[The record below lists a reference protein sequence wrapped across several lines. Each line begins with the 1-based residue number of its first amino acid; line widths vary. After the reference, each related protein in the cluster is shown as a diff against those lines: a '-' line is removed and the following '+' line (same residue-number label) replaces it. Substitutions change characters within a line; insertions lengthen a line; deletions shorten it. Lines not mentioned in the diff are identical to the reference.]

1 MLNYINMKNPDKRQ
15 KKRGFTLMEAMFAVL
30 LLATGLIAV
39 GTVFFQQFSYI
50 NKLRELTIATLATQ
64 EVIERIRGMGFD
76 TIITQDLNAKF
87 NSNQDRPRALNTY
100 LNNPVVEVTL
110 DNYSYGDPN
119 NIKRLSVAVRW
130 VSTDGRT
137 FQKSLVTVVARNG
150 IDKQ

>member
-1 MLNYINMKNPDKRQ
+1 MINYINMKNPAIQQ
-15 KKRGFTLMEAMFAVL
+15 KKRGFTLMEALFAVL

-39 GTVFFQQFSYI
+39 GTVFFQQFNYI

-87 NSNQDRPRALNTY
+87 NSDQDRPKALNTY
-100 LNNPVVEVTL
+100 LNNPVVAVTL

-119 NIKRLSVAVRW
+119 NIKRVSVAVRW
-130 VSTDGRT
+130 ISTDGRT

>member
-1 MLNYINMKNPDKRQ
+1 MINYTNMKNPAIQQ

>member
-1 MLNYINMKNPDKRQ
+1 MKNPAIQQ
-15 KKRGFTLMEAMFAVL
+15 KKRGFTLMEAMFAVF

-39 GTVFFQQFSYI
+39 GTVFFQQFNYI

-76 TIITQDLNAKF
+76 AIVTQDLNAKF
-87 NSNQDRPRALNTY
+87 NSDQDRPKALNTY
-100 LNNPVVEVTL
+100 LDNPTVTVTL

-130 VSTDGRT
+130 ISTDDRT

>member
-1 MLNYINMKNPDKRQ
+1 MINYINMKNPVIQQ

-87 NSNQDRPRALNTY
+87 NSNPDRPRALNTY
-100 LNNPVVEVTL
+100 LNNPVVAVTL